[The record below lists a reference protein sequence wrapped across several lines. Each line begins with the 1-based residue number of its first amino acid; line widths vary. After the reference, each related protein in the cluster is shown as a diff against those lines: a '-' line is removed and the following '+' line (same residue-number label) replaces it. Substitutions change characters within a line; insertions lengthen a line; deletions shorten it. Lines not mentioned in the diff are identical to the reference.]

1 MLVILINEI
10 FRDALHLLF
19 VSISFLREYIVI
31 QNAKNSLWVMFSAT
45 ARLKKLIKL
54 FSLKMDQDSKQ
65 FLITEKVSN
74 IIEHYGCN
82 LV

>member
-19 VSISFLREYIVI
+19 VSISFLREYIVT

>member
-31 QNAKNSLWVMFSAT
+31 QNTKNSLCVMFSAT

-74 IIEHYGCN
+74 IIEYYGCN